1 MPRPRA
7 IMGVRI
13 RSERYTMAKEPSAAE
28 REAAA
33 AAAAL
38 IAGSRE
44 RWSKAL
50 AAVEASFG
58 IRPNEVLVASE
69 IRRCVLRPPP
79 SWRRLPTG
87 IPF

>member
-50 AAVEASFG
+50 AAVEDSFG
-58 IRPNEVLVASE
+58 IRPALVLPSNALFDTDTLILKGVA
-69 IRRCVLRPPP
+69 
-79 SWRRLPTG
+79 
-87 IPF
+87 